1 MAQNIRWGIIG
12 TGNIAAKFAQDL
24 ALLPEAELSAV
35 ASRSKDKAK
44 AFSEKFGFQHAYPSY
59 EALVADPEI
68 DVVYIATPHTL
79 HMANTLLCVNA
90 GKAVLCEKPLSVN
103 ARQASKMIEAARS
116 AGVFL
121 MEAMWL
127 RFFPLINKLRQL
139 LADQVIGPIEMFSAD
154 FGFKCDPDPKSRA
167 LNPDLAG
174 GALLDVGVYPISLAS
189 MVFAQ
194 QPEKIS
200 SIAHFGP
207 TAVDERSA
215 MIFGYPNGAL
225 ATLSCAVTTETP
237 CHALIIG
244 SKGKIKIHPRCWH
257 PKAATISIK
266 GKPDQLIKIP
276 YQGNGLNYQATEVMQ
291 CLRAKKLQSD
301 IMPLNESLQIMQTMD
316 KLRAQWN
323 LKYPAESS

>member
-1 MAQNIRWGIIG
+1 MAQKIRWGMIG

-24 ALLPEAELSAV
+24 ALLPDADLSAV
-35 ASRSKDKAK
+35 ASRSKDKAH
-44 AFSEKFGFQHAYPSY
+44 AFAEKFKFQCSHPSC
-59 EALVADPEI
+59 EALAADPNI

-79 HMANTLLCVNA
+79 HMDNTLLCVNA
-90 GKAVLCEKPLSVN
+90 GKAVLCEKPLAVN
-103 ARQASKMIEAARS
+103 ARQASRMVEAAQS

-127 RFFPLINKLRQL
+127 RFFPLIKKLRQL
-139 LADQVIGPIEMFSAD
+139 LADQVIGPVEMFSAD
-154 FGFKCDPDPKSRA
+154 FGFECDPNPKARA

-174 GALLDVGVYPISLAS
+174 GALLDVGVYPVSLAS

-194 QPEKIS
+194 QPERIS
-200 SIAHFGP
+200 SLAHLGP
-207 TAVDERSA
+207 TGVDERSA

-237 CHALIIG
+237 CNALIIG

-266 GKPDQLIKIP
+266 DKPDQLIEIP
-276 YQGNGLNYQATEVMQ
+276 YQGVGLNYQAAEVMQ
-291 CLRAKKLQSD
+291 CIRDKKLQSD

-316 KLRAQWN
+316 NIRTQWN
-323 LKYPAESS
+323 LKYPAESL